1 MDGSRP
7 GVRPSGF
14 GVALLSFAL
23 TRLFVAETAQAEGG
37 AFVSAALL
45 PLTAGLG
52 LTVYGIAIAIGAVS
66 RHYAR
71 TVWRWTVLG
80 TLAMLLVIVVT
91 GFHVILLGERLGTLW
106 DRSGILVA
114 NLLLVGDR
122 AAKQRKTNE
131 RLVQYAERSMLVNR
145 RLRHEILNAVA
156 IVKGYAT
163 RADRDPEATAAAIE
177 ASSDEIERTVEHA
190 EQFAATTGEIVA
202 VDVGNAV
209 E

>member
-114 NLLLVGDR
+114 NLLLGGAILGALVGDR

-145 RLRHEILNAVA
+145 RLRH
-156 IVKGYAT
+156 
-163 RADRDPEATAAAIE
+163 
-177 ASSDEIERTVEHA
+177 
-190 EQFAATTGEIVA
+190 
-202 VDVGNAV
+202 
-209 E
+209 